1 MLCRLEISNYALIEN
16 VDLTF
21 EKGFTT
27 ITGETGAGKSIL
39 LKALN
44 LLLGERVD
52 TSVLR
57 QSENKC
63 FLEATFD
70 LSQLKLKTFFDQYEL
85 DYETQCIVRREFT
98 NAGKSRCFINDTP
111 VQLNILKELGEKLIS
126 VHTQHETLSLF
137 DVDFQFD
144 VLDYYSE
151 LQVLVANYSKKYKTY
166 RELVNQLAALQN
178 QEAQNRKDRDYK
190 TFLLNELLEANLD
203 KLNLDSLQSNYH
215 KIQNAEKISEALKNA
230 SDLFAS
236 EQRSPINALRTLV
249 QIFEDLKNFDSKF
262 NEIHARLLSSKIEL
276 EDIESE
282 MQNQADNLDFS
293 DKEAQ
298 FVKEKIDSFNA
309 LTYKHNV
316 QTIERLI
323 ELRNKL
329 ETEIKEI
336 ESVEKSV
343 IDTEQK
349 IENLLSELNKEAKTI
364 SKKRHSKIAELEITI
379 HALLANL
386 SMPDAQ
392 LKIDLKQLDKIGPHG
407 IDSIDFLFKT
417 NLGGQFLP
425 IKKIASGGELSRLM
439 LTILSTLSTTKKLPT
454 LIFDEIDTG
463 VSGEVA
469 AKMATEF
476 MRIAKNIQII
486 VITHLPQVAA
496 KGFVHLHVGKEN
508 KEDKTVTFVK
518 KLNQKE
524 RVIELAKMISGEK
537 ITDAAKKNALNLL
550 NIS

>member
-178 QEAQNRKDRDYK
+178 QEAENRKDRDYK

-364 SKKRHSKIAELEITI
+364 SKKRHSKIAELETTI